1 MHNVYKILF
10 LVVVAVTAKT
20 NTSAQVVTDTSRV
33 LANPSDSTVVPDTT
47 SLLQKSVSN
56 FNDTVPV
63 SSVNVELENIFNAKA
78 PTEYIIS
85 DIKVTGTKS
94 FDPNLIISISG
105 MAVGDKVMIPGG
117 DNFSKAINNLWK
129 QGLIADAEVYF
140 TNLSGKNLSIELNIT
155 DRPTLTSFK
164 FRGIS
169 KTEADE
175 ITTKLGLAKGRQT
188 RVTENLKKSSSAVI
202 KKFYVEKGF
211 RNVEVEV
218 QESKD
223 NKATN
228 GVNIMFVVNK
238 NGKVKVNDIY
248 FAGNESVPD
257 LKLKKQMKG
266 TKEKSR
272 FTLFPSD
279 NGNVFDSSKGNKLT
293 FSEYLRTNGYLIP
306 SKTKELLDPY
316 VRFKFLSSAKFN
328 DKKYLEDKQNIL
340 NYYNSLGFR
349 DAVIE
354 NDTTYNDAGN
364 LDVAIKVNEGH
375 HYYFGNIN
383 WKGNTKYSDSILNLL
398 LGIKKGDSYNVETLN
413 KKLGKQ
419 PSPEGGDISS
429 LYQDDGYLFF
439 QIDPVETAVYND
451 TIDHEI
457 RIREGPQA
465 TIGKVEITGNDKT
478 KDYVI
483 RRELRTVPGEK
494 FSRADIIRTQRE
506 LSQLGYFDPE
516 KINPGIVPNIDNGTV
531 DITWGLEE
539 KSSDQLELSAGFGGG
554 IGLTGTLGVT
564 FNNFS
569 IYNIFNKKAWQ
580 PLPSGDGQ
588 KLSLRAQSN
597 GKQFRSYNF
606 SFTEPWLGGKKRNSF
621 TISYYDTKYANA
633 YNPFGYYDRSYADS
647 SFIKTTGFSVSLGK
661 QLKWPDDF
669 FALIYQLN
677 YQRYQLKNYNIFP
690 GLTNGISNNI
700 SLKITLARNSAG
712 PNPIFP
718 TSGSNFV
725 LSTQLTPP
733 YSLFRDASSIQ
744 HEGEQYKFV
753 EFHKERFTA
762 EWYVPIGQGR
772 GPDKNKQFIFKAAAK
787 YGFLGRYSD
796 KTITSPFERF
806 QIGDAGLSNN
816 YGLLG
821 YDIIAHRGYPV
832 YDNSDPKINPDQSN
846 ARDFFT
852 IFNKYTLELRYPFS
866 TSASSTIYGLTFF
879 EAANGWYSFKD
890 YNPFKLRRS
899 VGVGMRFFL
908 PMFGLLGFDYG
919 IGLDR
924 INSSTGLKGAA
935 KFTFMLG
942 QEPE

>member
-1 MHNVYKILF
+1 MHHIYKILF
-10 LVVVAVTAKT
+10 LVVVAVSAKT
-20 NTSAQVVTDTSRV
+20 NTSAQVLTDTSRV
-33 LANPSDSTVVPDTT
+33 LDNKQDAGMASDTSASQNQPLNLRDTT
-47 SLLQKSVSN
+47 
-56 FNDTVPV
+56 PV

-85 DIKVTGTKS
+85 DIKITGTQS
-94 FDPNLIISISG
+94 FDPNLITSISG
-105 MAVGDKVMIPGG
+105 LAVGDKVMIPGG

-140 TNLSGKNLSIELNIT
+140 TGLSGKNLSIEIHIT

-164 FRGIS
+164 FKGIS
-169 KTEADE
+169 KSEADE
-175 ITTKLGLAKGRQT
+175 ITTKIGLSKGHQT
-188 RVTENLKKSSSAVI
+188 RVTESLKKSSSAVI
-202 KKFYVEKGF
+202 KKFYVDKGF
-211 RNVEVEV
+211 RNVDVEV

-223 NKATN
+223 SKATN
-228 GVNIMFVVNK
+228 GVNIVFIVSK
-238 NGKVKVNDIY
+238 NGKVRVNDIY
-248 FAGNESVPD
+248 FAGNEAVPD

-279 NGNVFDSSKGNKLT
+279 RGNVFDSLKSNKLT
-293 FSEYLRTNGYLIP
+293 FTEYLQTNGYLIP
-306 SKTKELLDPY
+306 SRTKELLDPY

-328 DKKYLEDKQNIL
+328 DKKYLEDKQKIL
-340 NYYNSLGFR
+340 DYYNSLGFR
-349 DAVIE
+349 DAAIA
-354 NDTTYNDAGN
+354 NDTTYNDDGN

-375 HYYFGNIN
+375 HYYFGNIT
-383 WKGNTKYSDSILNLL
+383 WKGNTKYSDSILNIL
-398 LGIKKGDSYNVETLN
+398 LGIKKGDSYNAETLN

-516 KINPGIVPNIDNGTV
+516 KINPGIVPNVDNGTV
-531 DITWGLEE
+531 DITWGLQE

-633 YNPFGYYDRSYADS
+633 YNPYGYYDRSYADS
-647 SFIKTTGFSVSLGK
+647 SFIRTTGFSVSLGK

-677 YQRYQLKNYNIFP
+677 FQQYNLKNYNIFP

-700 SLKITLARNSAG
+700 SFKITLARNSAG

-733 YSLFRDASSIQ
+733 YSLFHGPGYQQ
-744 HEGEQYKFV
+744 HQGEQYKFV

-806 QIGDAGLSNN
+806 QLGDAGLSNN

-832 YDNSDPKINPDQSN
+832 YDNSDPKINPDQSS
-846 ARDFFT
+846 AKEFFT

-924 INSSTGLKGAA
+924 INSTTGLKGAA